1 MFGVKYNMN
10 FQQFE
15 MDKKRREQAAELFAN
30 VASITKIAQSDI
42 FTNIIPISLN
52 NGSIGI
58 GYYIAPNFIM
68 TNAHVLP
75 TYESIQNSSITSH
88 GIIENSFHRPVNPH
102 APDMALIKIK
112 NPVNNVKGIAK
123 DFSDDEALEE
133 SLLFFVNY
141 NFEIQNFELIPV
153 RLVSNPGEFPLK
165 YTCLNDT
172 IPQPGC
178 SGSPIIEA
186 RVILAREPYWQFRQV
201 SMVYARCD
209 IAAASDEK
217 LLCALPIN
225 FDLEQIY
232 QLQSLLEEVDH
243 FSAMAT
249 AASIM
254 NDEKQSQELLQEKA
268 KTDYQANTQF
278 IAYNSG
284 QTSLDIELPDGF
296 EKLIGSG
303 IIELS
308 KSLLLK
314 RNQQFHEVTLHRS
327 ASLEELQKD
336 LDILF
341 AKISKHEEIK
351 IYTGNSFFRSD
362 KSDGSD
368 GSDFFRIDVCYGSN
382 KEWKIDLQDNT
393 GKRVKIGSKSA
404 SSVFAIVIIPK
415 DIKIIEGEKLVN
427 SLKMSMQEKKP
438 CKYDAQTKENNIESK
453 KNISASSHKKSL

>member
-1 MFGVKYNMN
+1 MFGVKFDMDL
-10 FQQFE
+10 QQFE
-15 MDKKRREQAAELFAN
+15 MDKKRREQAEKLFAN
-30 VASITKIAQSDI
+30 KESIIKIAQSDI
-42 FTNIIPISLN
+42 FPNIITISLN

-112 NPVNNVKGIAK
+112 NPVNNVKGIGK
-123 DFSDDEALEE
+123 DFSDDKALEK

-141 NFEIQNFELIPV
+141 NFEIQNFELISV
-153 RLVSNPGEFPLK
+153 MLVSNPGEFPLK

-209 IAAASDEK
+209 IEEDPDDK
-217 LLCALPIN
+217 LLCALPIK

-232 QLQSLLEEVDH
+232 QLQTSLEEIDH

-249 AASIM
+249 AALIIK
-254 NDEKQSQELLQEKA
+254 DEKQSGALLQEKA
-268 KTDYQANTQF
+268 KTASQANTQF
-278 IAYNSG
+278 IAYTSG
-284 QTSLDIELPDGF
+284 QTSLDIALPDGF

-308 KSLLLK
+308 ASLLLK
-314 RNQQFHEVTLHRS
+314 ENQKFHKL
-327 ASLEELQKD
+327 K
-336 LDILF
+336 LDQSF
-341 AKISKHEEIK
+341 SQEEIK
-351 IYTGNSFFRSD
+351 EDLASLFEEISGENEINLKQGDNFFKTD
-362 KSDGSD
+362 L
-368 GSDFFRIDVCYGSN
+368 FRIDVCNGSN
-382 KEWKIDLQDNT
+382 NQWKIDLQDNT
-393 GKRVKIGSKSA
+393 GKGVKIGSKSA

-427 SLKMSMQEKKP
+427 SLKMSMQEKKS
-438 CKYDAQTKENNIESK
+438 CKYDAITTGETHIKNK
-453 KNISASSHKKSL
+453 KHSAGSSHKKSL